1 MWVKGR
7 VTQALIN
14 LRMSSDDLLV
24 SAYNYNIRVKYSCF
38 QTKSGTQ
45 TFHIRVSWHVLKY
58 KDKYCLMSLDR
69 GKINLQ
75 PNQFSIYSEN
85 VRWQTPQRV
94 IRQVPER

>member
-1 MWVKGR
+1 M
-7 VTQALIN
+7 TQALIN
-14 LRMSSDDLLV
+14 LRMSSYDLLV

-45 TFHIRVSWHVLKY
+45 TFHIIVSWRVLKY
-58 KDKYCLMSLDR
+58 KDKHCLMSLNR

-75 PNQFSIYSEN
+75 PNQFGICSEN
-85 VRWQTPQRV
+85 VRWQIPQRI